1 MRCEVWWARPVD
13 GVAGLLDPDERARCA
28 RFRDRDALLRHVT
41 GRALVRLRL
50 GRELGVAPT
59 GVRLTTSCS
68 RCGCANGKP
77 RLAEP
82 RGVHFSVSHSG
93 DRVVVAFAWGAEVG
107 VDVEEVRPVDP
118 RVAELAGC
126 PAGPGF
132 TLAWA
137 RKEAVLKA
145 TGHGLSVPP
154 GAVRL
159 SAPDEPPRLLGW
171 SGPEPLGTPVTLRD
185 LDAGPGYAS
194 SAALLTDRPWT
205 PEPLDAMPLLLAHD
219 DGTRCHVSG

>member
-13 GVAGLLDPDERARCA
+13 GLTGLLDAGERARLD
-28 RFRDRDALLRHVT
+28 RFRDRGALLRHVT
-41 GRALVRLRL
+41 GRALVRLL
-50 GRELGVAPT
+50 LARELGASPT
-59 GVRLTTSCS
+59 AVRLTASCE

-93 DRVVVAFAWGAEVG
+93 DRVVVALSRGADVG
-107 VDVEEVRPVDP
+107 VDVEETGPVDP

-126 PAGPGF
+126 PVAGF
-132 TLAWA
+132 HLAWA

-154 GAVRL
+154 GAVRV
-159 SAPDEPPRLLGW
+159 SPPDEPPRLLGW
-171 SGPEPLGTPVTLRD
+171 TAPEPPATPVALHD
-185 LDAGPGYAS
+185 LDAGPGYAAS
-194 SAALLTDRPWT
+194 VALLTDAAWEVAPF
-205 PEPLDAMPLLLAHD
+205 DAVPLLAGH
-219 DGTRCHVSG
+219 GARTRAG